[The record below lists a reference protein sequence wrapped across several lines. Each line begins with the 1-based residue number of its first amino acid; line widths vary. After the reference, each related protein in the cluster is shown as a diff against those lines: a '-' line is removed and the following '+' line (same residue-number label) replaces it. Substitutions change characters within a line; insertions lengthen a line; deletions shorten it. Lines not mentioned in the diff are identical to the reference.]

1 MGLEDMTGTMRRV
14 LGAFVMTLAVLP
26 FVAYQGVAQ
35 AADSTVTVD
44 IGAGANGDKVGTAT
58 FTLSAT
64 TLTIDTTLD
73 AGVTLDEDAKACVDD
88 APFTSRIPPG
98 QCQFSSATGDF
109 SIALADVSPALTG
122 NMVCAQVHYTVTDGS
137 EGGEGG
143 QTAYAGHQ
151 PSDTAF
157 YGNVCLEIPTTT
169 TTTPPPNTSTPPTSS
184 SPPTSSTPPPSSSTP
199 PASVLPTE
207 ATTTAAEETDVAV
220 EGTKSG
226 GSGELAETG
235 AGLPLGTALAI
246 ALGLLLAGAAL
257 MFVPRHLAVERG
269 THRRRH

>member
-1 MGLEDMTGTMRRV
+1 MTGTMRRV

-98 QCQFSSATGDF
+98 QCQISSSDGDF
-109 SIALADVSPALTG
+109 SIALADVSRA
-122 NMVCAQVHYTVTDGS
+122 
-137 EGGEGG
+137 
-143 QTAYAGHQ
+143 
-151 PSDTAF
+151 
-157 YGNVCLEIPTTT
+157 
-169 TTTPPPNTSTPPTSS
+169 
-184 SPPTSSTPPPSSSTP
+184 
-199 PASVLPTE
+199 
-207 ATTTAAEETDVAV
+207 
-220 EGTKSG
+220 
-226 GSGELAETG
+226 
-235 AGLPLGTALAI
+235 
-246 ALGLLLAGAAL
+246 
-257 MFVPRHLAVERG
+257 
-269 THRRRH
+269 

>member
-1 MGLEDMTGTMRRV
+1 MTGTLRRRV
-14 LGAFVMTLAVLP
+14 VGVFVMALAVLP

-58 FTLSAT
+58 FTLSST

-109 SIALADVSPALTG
+109 SISLADVDPALTG
-122 NMVCAQVHYTVTDGS
+122 NQVCVQVHYTVSDGS
-137 EGGEGG
+137 EGGESG

-157 YGNVCLEIPTTT
+157 YGNVCLQVPTTT
-169 TTTPPPNTSTPPTSS
+169 TTTPPPPATTT
-184 SPPTSSTPPPSSSTP
+184 PPTSSTPPPSSSTP
-199 PASVLPTE
+199 PASVSVLPTE
-207 ATTTAAEETDVAV
+207 ATTSSGSGEETDVAV

-226 GSGELAETG
+226 NSGQLAQTGGSLPIGLTVGISLA
-235 AGLPLGTALAI
+235 
-246 ALGLLLAGAAL
+246 LLLAGAAL
-257 MFVPRHLAVERG
+257 IALPRRFAVERL
-269 THRRRH
+269 RRH